1 MNVEISFPKWVDL
14 MCEGCCQ
21 NPFSTKFEFHIN
33 SIFLE
38 KIVMDFMG
46 KASHLEEAL
55 SKFYMRDVATFT
67 RKAPS
72 SSRGE
77 E

>member
-1 MNVEISFPKWVDL
+1 MNVEISF
-14 MCEGCCQ
+14 Q
-21 NPFSTKFEFHIN
+21 NGLILCVKVEFHIN

-46 KASHLEEAL
+46 KTSHLEEAL